1 MADPTISEVNTLV
14 AQLLGDPLVEVFDAA
29 TQQPFIGMAYRELW
43 DLMLRWDLQKT
54 NREAYVTIPA
64 NTASMTPAAM
74 GLSDFGEP
82 DELWERGSTS
92 ESWRP
97 MQSADFIVDQTPKPT
112 IGIWAWENDTFLFVP
127 ATGQRLL
134 RIAYSASGNCPTS
147 GAVGI
152 DNSLSFL
159 AVRAASFL
167 AARNGNATEAERLK
181 GEALGSRMEAD
192 GSGGILRSLVLPM
205 LREKQNRPKR
215 PGPFRRRRL
224 MERMIY

>member
-29 TQQPFIGMAYRELW
+29 TQQPFIGIAYRELW
-43 DLMLRWDLQKT
+43 DLMMNWDLQKT
-54 NREAYVTIPA
+54 NRQAYVTIPA
-64 NTASMTPAAM
+64 NTSSMTPTAM
-74 GLSDFGEP
+74 GISDFGEP
-82 DELWERGSTS
+82 DELWERGSAA
-92 ESWRP
+92 EGWRP
-97 MQSADFIVDQTPKPT
+97 MQSTDFIIDTTPKPT
-112 IGIWAWENDTFLFVP
+112 IAMWAWENDTFYFVP
-127 ATGQRLL
+127 ATGVRYL
-134 RIAYSASGNCPTS
+134 RIAYSTSGTCPTS
-147 GAVGI
+147 GSVGI
-152 DNSLSFL
+152 DNSLNFL

-167 AARNGNATEAERLK
+167 ASRNGNPAEGERLK
-181 GEALGSRMEAD
+181 REALGPTGEAD